1 MKKITALLLALLM
14 LMSTALSVSATEP
27 PRKFDDVPEDAW
39 YAAHVDTVSW
49 GLMKGTSENT
59 FSPDM
64 TLSRAMC
71 VTVLYRMVG
80 EPDVSDI
87 INDSDGIRFTDV
99 QENEW
104 YTAAIVWAA
113 DKKIVNGRGG
123 TVFDPHAD
131 ITRAELATIL
141 YRYVDKMNLNILQEL
156 EDTDFVDGESIPVY
170 AEYAVKVMTRAGIIK
185 GKDGNRFDPD
195 STATRAEA
203 AALFSRLSQN
213 TTKQNMALLE
223 KIGAS
228 MKVVTDITG
237 GYASPTVGDFGLNV
251 YFRPETTTGDELK
264 KADIKVDAV
273 LRTDCEYMKLN
284 LKRFESID
292 FDYIGFYYSEG
303 PHYLKRGDIVYVSV
317 TVTYEG
323 ESETYT
329 FFNTVVEIS

>member
-1 MKKITALLLALLM
+1 MRKITALLLALLM

-49 GLMKGTSENT
+49 GLMKGTSETT

-104 YTAAIVWAA
+104 YTAAIAWAA
-113 DKKIVNGRGG
+113 DKRIVNGRGG
-123 TVFDPHAD
+123 NIFAPEDN

-141 YRYVDKMNLNILQEL
+141 YRYVDKLNLNILQEL
-156 EDTDFVDGESIPVY
+156 EDADFVDGESIPVY
-170 AEYAVKVMTRAGIIK
+170 AEYAVKVMTRSGIIK
-185 GKDGNRFDPD
+185 GKDGNRFDPEA
-195 STATRAEA
+195 TATRAEA

-223 KIGAS
+223 KIGVNMS
-228 MKVVTDITG
+228 VETSITG
-237 GYASPTVGDFGLNV
+237 GFESITVGDFGIGIV
-251 YFRPETTTGDELK
+251 FRPNTMTIEEWK

-273 LRTDCEYMKLN
+273 LRTDIEYMKLN
-284 LKRFESID
+284 LKRHERFD
-292 FDYIGFYYSEG
+292 FVGFSYSEG
-303 PHYLKRGDIVYVSV
+303 PHYLKAGDIVYVSV

-329 FFNTVVEIS
+329 FFKTVVEVC